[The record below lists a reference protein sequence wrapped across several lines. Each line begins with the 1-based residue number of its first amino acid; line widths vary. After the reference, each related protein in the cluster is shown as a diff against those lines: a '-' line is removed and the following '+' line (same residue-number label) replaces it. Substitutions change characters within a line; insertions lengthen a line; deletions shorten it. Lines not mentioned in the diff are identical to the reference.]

1 MGNNFIDSL
10 QETLKK
16 GDNIIQ
22 TENGANGLKSTGKAL
37 VDLNFKLAS
46 FRGWN
51 AEDIQK
57 EFAKAY
63 DENREL
69 ALKWLF
75 FARDVR
81 GGAGERRTFR
91 IILEWIV
98 KEHAEDFSL
107 LFDLI
112 PHYGRYDDL
121 VHILTF
127 LNELEETES
136 IKELKGKI
144 MIHISSVL
152 QNDVQN
158 KNEGKSVS
166 LLAKWLPS
174 ANTSSPQTRKAAR
187 FIIKFLGIS
196 EKQYRQILSTLRKY
210 IDVVE
215 RKMSA
220 KEWKEIDYSHVPSK
234 ASMIYSNAFKKH
246 DEERYNKFI
255 EDVKEGKSKINAGAL
270 FPYEIVHQ
278 YEWWDDEDNP
288 TLEEQWKALPNTL
301 ENGAKILVVSDG
313 SGSMTDIIPG
323 TNVQAIDCA
332 SSLAIYFSE
341 RLTGEFK
348 DKFITFSR
356 RPQLVD
362 LGDCKSLKEKIKK
375 VRQHN
380 EVANTNVSAVFYSIL
395 KTAVKNN
402 VIQDD
407 LPNIVLIISDMEFD
421 EGAEDWD
428 ETLFEKISDDYE
440 KAGYKL
446 PKLVFWNV
454 NSRTSV
460 IPMEKNELGLVLV
473 SGFSPN
479 LIKCV
484 MSGQLDPFKALVDVL
499 NSDRYKPV
507 GEKLNKY

>member
-1 MGNNFIDSL
+1 MENNFIDSL

-46 FRGWN
+46 FREWSADG
-51 AEDIQK
+51 IQN

-91 IILEWIV
+91 VILEWLV
-98 KEHAEDFSL
+98 KEHANDFIL

-112 PHYGRYDDL
+112 PLYGRYDDL
-121 VHILTF
+121 VHVLTF

-144 MIHISSVL
+144 MIHIASVL
-152 QNDVQN
+152 QGDVQN
-158 KNEGKSVS
+158 MNEGKSVS

-174 ANTSSPQTRKAAR
+174 ANTSSPQTRKSAR
-187 FIIKFLGIS
+187 YIIKFLGIS
-196 EKQYRQILSTLRKY
+196 EKQYRQILSTLRKH

-220 KEWKEIDYSHVPSK
+220 KEWNKIDYSHVPSK

-246 DEERYNKFI
+246 DEERYNKFLK
-255 EDVKEGKSKINAGAL
+255 DVKEGKSKINAGAL
-270 FPYEIVHQ
+270 FPYEIIHR
-278 YEWWDDEDNP
+278 YNWWDDEEDP

-301 ENGAKILVVSDG
+301 EGGEKILVVSDG
-313 SGSMTDIIPG
+313 SGSMITRVSG
-323 TNVQAIDCA
+323 TTALAIDCA
-332 SSLAIYFSE
+332 SGLAIYFSE

-362 LGDCKSLKEKIKK
+362 LGGCKSLKEKIIK
-375 VRQHN
+375 VRQYN
-380 EVANTNVSAVFYSIL
+380 EAANTNVSAVFDSIL
-395 KTAVKNN
+395 QTAVKNN
-402 VIQDD
+402 VLQEDI
-407 LPNIVLIISDMEFD
+407 PSTVLIISDMEFD
-421 EGAEDWD
+421 YGAENWD
-428 ETLFEKISDDYE
+428 ETLFEKISSDYE

-454 NSRTSV
+454 CSRTAA

-479 LIKCV
+479 LIKCA

-499 NSDRYKPV
+499 NSDRYSPV
-507 GEKLNKY
+507 GEKLNNH